1 MNEDK
6 KLSNDLSMI
15 KNLLN
20 GNNPIKFQYFGVPNL
35 PFVYK
40 IGDLVV
46 LKALATTEGVA
57 SRDRPGF
64 KRSLGKLL
72 SNRIIFNIYIIF
84 SRLR

>member
-35 PFVYK
+35 LFVYK

-72 SNRIIFNIYIIF
+72 SN
-84 SRLR
+84 